1 MKIFIDNL
9 REKNYYIH
17 ILRKGGEKNG
27 MVKHYLSWL
36 RRFTNDGRGCHGRGC
51 GSRL

>member
-17 ILRKGGEKNG
+17 ILRKGGEKKWIG
-27 MVKHYLSWL
+27 QQ
-36 RRFTNDGRGCHGRGC
+36 
-51 GSRL
+51 